1 MAAAASGWM
10 AMWLDE
16 KRRAAWLVLV
26 GGDAG
31 AVSAPQ

>member
-1 MAAAASGWM
+1 MTAAASGSM
-10 AMWLDE
+10 ARRVDE

-31 AVSAPQ
+31 AVAAPQ